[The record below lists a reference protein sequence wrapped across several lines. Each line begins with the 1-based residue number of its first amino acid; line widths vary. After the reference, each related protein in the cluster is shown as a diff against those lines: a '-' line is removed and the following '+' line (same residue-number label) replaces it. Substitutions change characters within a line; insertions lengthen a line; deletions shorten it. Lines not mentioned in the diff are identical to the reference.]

1 MVLGP
6 LLRGSRRSDQP
17 LQPTV
22 TAMER
27 RFVVVKNAGRDDQC
41 VVKRGFRCFTTAW
54 AWVERHYTSETRARQ
69 LIDVMRVAT
78 DGSLTT
84 EY

>member
-1 MVLGP
+1 
-6 LLRGSRRSDQP
+6 
-17 LQPTV
+17 
-22 TAMER
+22 MER
-27 RFVVVKNAGRDDQC
+27 RFVVVKDAGRDGQR

-54 AWVERHYTSETRARQ
+54 AWAERHYTSETRAEQ
-69 LIDVMRVAT
+69 AIDVMRVLP